1 MSAPTDRT
9 ARSQRTRP
17 AREALL
23 NGPALLMMSA
33 VVAVALFVLFP
44 RQPAFRDPQNL
55 RASDALSIAYL
66 RVLVRSDPDNIPL
79 RLSFVQLLTEAGNHD
94 EASTA
99 LAPLLTLPPTSYAF
113 EIALARLRLQLQQLF
128 RAPDSERAPLLRTA
142 IQNGFHSALPLAVNE
157 REQDALLVEARKFGE
172 PGVLAALYETLLAR
186 IDVQGPRRGQ
196 LLAETAQLHLAANQP
211 GIAAQRWHEAFF
223 LLTAAEPKRAA
234 ALAAMQAYLAAGET
248 TRALGSAKQF
258 LSAQE
263 TDPRLLALAAD
274 IAQQNGDDA
283 QARDWLYRLRAQQ
296 PDDDGLLER
305 LLALELALGDLPAAL
320 TLARELEQVPAP
332 SPARQLLLARSYDWN
347 GESQA
352 ALPHWFALAMQAP
365 DPENESRAFAL
376 AVALADDDKVLPLVE
391 SASARRR
398 LNTGEADAY
407 VASGLRHGEPS
418 RLVQTLQN
426 YLQREAQD
434 RAAWAALARLQQ
446 ASGEPVAA
454 LRAWQRAEQL
464 APLRPAERLA
474 IAESYWRS
482 GQAEP
487 ALNSLLPLS
496 SAPPVGQEVRYW
508 QLLAEIGWALE
519 RGNVARPAYQQ
530 LLARYQPDDKLAI
543 DRLLQLASQ
552 NGDSAAVE
560 RQALYGW
567 NRLRAREYFVVLLEL
582 AHQAND
588 GKRIDQLLAEA
599 QQQETR
605 FAKEPRYWQF
615 RAERAML
622 RRDHA
627 TARTA
632 LERLA
637 QLRAND
643 PEVIEA
649 LLWLLLAEEP
659 VSTSAVNLLVERYA
673 NLAEGDPVLAEAM
686 AAAEQVL
693 GRPAEA
699 ARWYAMTLPARARDL
714 PWLLTVADNL
724 EWLGCT
730 VTANQFRYRVL
741 QQLQVQTLPMAAAS
755 HPQRLA
761 DVMYG
766 RRYFAVGLEQQLPDA
781 DALRELIGQWQLQD
795 QLDNARWF
803 ALRWQQKRLQ
813 LSDWEDVAEA
823 WQEQN
828 RGELSTMLQAL
839 QAELQLAPEG
849 PLSSAVLPLS
859 LNDVAA
865 RARRFSGGR
874 AAATVPDPAREL
886 PTCRQQYEQFSAL
899 ALPLPVPTPAPA
911 SAIGLLPPTTSTV
924 VTP

>member
-1 MSAPTDRT
+1 MSVTSEHT
-9 ARSQRTRP
+9 QRP

-33 VVAVALFVLFP
+33 VVVVALFVLFP

-99 LAPLLTLPPTSYAF
+99 LAPLLTLSTTDYAF

-128 RAPDSERAPLLRTA
+128 RAPDGERAPLLRTA
-142 IQNGFHSALPLAVNE
+142 IQNGFHSALPLAGTE
-157 REQDALLVEARKFGE
+157 TEQDALLIEARKFGE

-186 IDVQGPRRGQ
+186 VDVQGPRRGQ
-196 LLAETAQLHLAANQP
+196 LLADTARLHLAANQP
-211 GIAAQRWHEAFF
+211 AIAAQRWHEAFF

-234 ALAAMQAYLAAGET
+234 AAAAMQAYLAAGET
-248 TRALGSAKQF
+248 VRALNSAKQF
-258 LSAQE
+258 ISAQE
-263 TDPRLLALAAD
+263 TDQTLLALAAD

-296 PDDDGLLER
+296 PDNDALLER

-320 TLARELEQVPAP
+320 TLARELDLLPSP

-352 ALPHWFALAMQAP
+352 ALLHWFALAMQTP

-376 AVALADDDKVLPLVE
+376 AVALADDSKVVPLVA

-398 LNTGEADAY
+398 LNPGEADAY
-407 VASGLRHGEPS
+407 VASGLRNGEPS
-418 RLVQTLQN
+418 RLAQTLQD
-426 YLQREAQD
+426 YLQRESQD
-434 RAAWAALARLQQ
+434 RAAWAAMARLQQ

-482 GQAEP
+482 GQPEP

-552 NGDSAAVE
+552 AGDNAAME

-582 AHQAND
+582 AQRAND

-599 QQQETR
+599 QQQEAR

-622 RRDHA
+622 RREHA
-627 TARTA
+627 TARA
-632 LERLA
+632 SLERLA

-659 VSTSAVNLLVERYA
+659 VATSAVNLLVERYSA
-673 NLAEGDPVLAEAM
+673 LAEGDPILAEAM

-699 ARWYAMTLPARARDL
+699 ARWYALTLPARARDL

-741 QQLQVQTLPMAAAS
+741 QQLQMQSPPMVLPS
-755 HPQRLA
+755 HPPRLA
-761 DVMYG
+761 DAMYG
-766 RRYFAVGLEQQLPDA
+766 RRYFAGDLEQQLPDA
-781 DALRELIGQWQLQD
+781 DDLRELIEQWRLQGQI
-795 QLDNARWF
+795 DNARWF
-803 ALRWQQKRLQ
+803 ALRWQQKRLL
-813 LSDWEDVAEA
+813 LSDWEELADA

-828 RGELSTMLQAL
+828 RDEIGTMLLAL

-865 RARRFSGGR
+865 RARRFSAGR
-874 AAATVPDPAREL
+874 ADPTVPDPTREL
-886 PTCRQQYEQFSAL
+886 ASCRQQYEHFSTMA
-899 ALPLPVPTPAPA
+899 LPVPAAIPVVIPA
-911 SAIGLLPPTTSTV
+911 SGTAPTTSTV